1 MSRTDF
7 WPAHTITVL
16 EHLVAGVVRTD
27 ADVQPLVVD
36 LLEADPGKLLHA
48 LRGERP
54 GGLAKRPPIRLANA
68 APDGQSAP
76 KAPAGAGESPPR
88 Q

>member
-54 GGLAKRPPIRLANA
+54 GGLPVLPLPRTHLGNI
-68 APDGQSAP
+68 G
-76 KAPAGAGESPPR
+76 KALVSR
-88 Q
+88 RSLQCWRCV